1 MAAKNPFRKDFDP
14 IPAVPAAFSAHRPL
28 TAAAARIQLDDAS
41 EAEMFK
47 LRKGSE
53 TALWQSSAWEYYDAI
68 SEIKF
73 AFNLVANI
81 VSRIRLFSAMIVDPA
96 EAPVDLRKVESVDPA
111 LADAAERALM
121 RLDSAYGGQTGML
134 RDAALNLSVTGECYL
149 VQVPAR
155 GGHGI
160 DESWDIRSV
169 DELQITK
176 SGSYITPR
184 RDLVG
189 GNTTKAGIIPLPDH
203 AFVGRMWRAH
213 PRFSEEPDSSLR
225 GLLDLCDELLLLNRT
240 YRATHRSRLNAGMVF
255 IPDGLARAAAPDP
268 NLYADEDD
276 PEETP
281 EEADDQ
287 FEEELIAAMATPI
300 EDESSASA
308 VVPLLIR
315 GPVELGK
322 EIKHIKFERAFEDSM
337 NARYE
342 RLLERIL
349 QGLDVPKDT
358 VTGLANVK
366 YSNAIQIDEALY
378 KAHIEPML
386 LLIVDSLTVM
396 FLRPYLRS
404 QGWSQADVSRVVIWY
419 DPSSVATRN
428 DRAADADSGFE
439 KMAISGD
446 TWRRAHG
453 FTEAD
458 APSPTEMALRIL
470 VEKGSFTPELSEAL
484 LTVVAPEIMAA
495 ARKAQQGAS
504 VAPIPGEA
512 ADILGGNTTPGG
524 GAPAEDPNAEPGA
537 EPVEP
542 EGESTP
548 PGEDGPPFPLAEP
561 GEV

>member
-1 MAAKNPFRKDFDP
+1 M
-14 IPAVPAAFSAHRPL
+14 
-28 TAAAARIQLDDAS
+28 
-41 EAEMFK
+41 
-47 LRKGSE
+47 
-53 TALWQSSAWEYYDAI
+53 
-68 SEIKF
+68 
-73 AFNLVANI
+73 
-81 VSRIRLFSAMIVDPA
+81 
-96 EAPVDLRKVESVDPA
+96 
-111 LADAAERALM
+111 
-121 RLDSAYGGQTGML
+121 
-134 RDAALNLSVTGECYL
+134 
-149 VQVPAR
+149 
-155 GGHGI
+155 
-160 DESWDIRSV
+160 
-169 DELQITK
+169 
-176 SGSYITPR
+176 
-184 RDLVG
+184 
-189 GNTTKAGIIPLPDH
+189 
-203 AFVGRMWRAH
+203 
-213 PRFSEEPDSSLR
+213 
-225 GLLDLCDELLLLNRT
+225 
-240 YRATHRSRLNAGMVF
+240 F
-255 IPDGLARAAAPDP
+255 IPDGLARAATPDP
-268 NLYADEDD
+268 NLYLDEDD

-315 GPVELGK
+315 GPVDLGK

-396 FLRPYLRS
+396 FLRPYLKS

-458 APSPTEMALRIL
+458 APSPTELALRIL

-495 ARKAQQGAS
+495 AREAQQGAS

-512 ADILGGNTTPGG
+512 ADILGGGPGVPG
-524 GAPAEDPNAEPGA
+524 EAPVDPLGA
-537 EPVEP
+537 EATPVE
-542 EGESTP
+542 GEVTP

-561 GEV
+561 EQV